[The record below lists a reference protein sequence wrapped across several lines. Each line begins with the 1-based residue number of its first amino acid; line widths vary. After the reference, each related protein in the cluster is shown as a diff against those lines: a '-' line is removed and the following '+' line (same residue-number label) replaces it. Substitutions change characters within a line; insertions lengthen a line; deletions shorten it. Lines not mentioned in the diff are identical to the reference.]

1 MNEPYRRPNR
11 MENVRFGRRF
21 LLLTLRRDYVM
32 MSVKIYGAED
42 ARMAAEIIAVARE
55 ACPEARLIGRR
66 HEGAAN

>member
-1 MNEPYRRPNR
+1 MRCIAARIGWR
-11 MENVRFGRRF
+11 TSASGGGF
-21 LLLTLRRDYVM
+21 LLTLRRDYVM

-55 ACPEARLIGRR
+55 ACPAARLIGRR

>member
-1 MNEPYRRPNR
+1 

-55 ACPEARLIGRR
+55 ACPGARLIGRR

>member
-1 MNEPYRRPNR
+1 MSYIAARIGWRTSALGGG
-11 MENVRFGRRF
+11 F
-21 LLLTLRRDYVM
+21 LLTLRRDYVM

-55 ACPEARLIGRR
+55 ACPAARLIGRR

>member
-1 MNEPYRRPNR
+1 MRCIAARIGWR
-11 MENVRFGRRF
+11 TSASGGGF
-21 LLLTLRRDYVM
+21 LLTLRRDYVM